1 MTRTLLKS
9 KIHRATITESNL
21 HYEGSMTIDQDL
33 MEAADIIPYE
43 QIQVYNIANGERF
56 ATYALEGPRG
66 SGVICL
72 NGAAARKGAVGDLII
87 ITTYATYEGAELEL
101 HQPKVVM
108 VDRHNRLKNT
118 TSAEKPL
125 AFFSISS

>member
-1 MTRTLLKS
+1 MNRTLLKS

-56 ATYALEGPRG
+56 ATYAIEGPRS

-72 NGAAARKGAVGDLII
+72 NGAAARKGVAGDLVII
-87 ITTYATYEGAELEL
+87 ATYADFQEEEARNY
-101 HQPKVVM
+101 QPKVVQ
-108 VDRHNRLKNT
+108 VDAQNRRRLR
-118 TSAEKPL
+118 A
-125 AFFSISS
+125 A

>member
-9 KIHRATITESNL
+9 KIHRATITEANIN
-21 HYEGSMTIDQDL
+21 YQGSMTIDQDL
-33 MEAADIIPYE
+33 MEAADIIPFE

-72 NGAAARKGAVGDLII
+72 NGAAARKGVIGDLII
-87 ITTYATYEGAELEL
+87 IATYAALDEKELGNFE
-101 HQPKVVM
+101 PKIVQ
-108 VDRHNRLKNT
+108 VDAHNRRRLR
-118 TSAEKPL
+118 A
-125 AFFSISS
+125 A

>member
-33 MEAADIIPYE
+33 MEEADIIPYE

-56 ATYALEGPRG
+56 ATYAIEGTRG

-72 NGAAARKGAVGDLII
+72 NGAAARKGVAGDLVII
-87 ITTYATYEGAELEL
+87 ASYAGMEEKEL
-101 HQPKVVM
+101 QNFKPKVVQ
-108 VDRHNRLKNT
+108 VDSHNRRRLR
-118 TSAEKPL
+118 A
-125 AFFSISS
+125 A

>member
-1 MTRTLLKS
+1 MNRTLLKS
-9 KIHRATITESNL
+9 KIHRATITEANI

-33 MEAADIIPYE
+33 MEAADIVAFE

-72 NGAAARKGAVGDLII
+72 NGAAARKGVVGDLVII
-87 ITTYATYEGAELEL
+87 ATYAVFEEKELKAFK
-101 HQPKVVM
+101 PKVVQ
-108 VDRHNRLKNT
+108 VDAQNHLRLR
-118 TSAEKPL
+118 A
-125 AFFSISS
+125 A

>member
-1 MTRTLLKS
+1 MNRTLLKS
-9 KIHRATITESNL
+9 KIHRATITEANI

-33 MEAADIIPYE
+33 MEAADIVPFE

-72 NGAAARKGAVGDLII
+72 NGAAARKGVVGDLVII
-87 ITTYATYEGAELEL
+87 ATYAVFEEKELKAFK
-101 HQPKVVM
+101 PKVVQ
-108 VDRHNRLKNT
+108 VDAQNHLRLR
-118 TSAEKPL
+118 A
-125 AFFSISS
+125 A

>member
-1 MTRTLLKS
+1 MTRTLMKS

-43 QIQVYNIANGERF
+43 QIQVYNVANGERF

-72 NGAAARKGAVGDLII
+72 NGAAARKGVVGDLVII
-87 ITTYATYEGAELEL
+87 ATYAGLEEKELKTFK
-101 HQPKVVM
+101 PKIVM
-108 VDRHNRLKNT
+108 VDSRNHRRLK
-118 TSAEKPL
+118 A
-125 AFFSISS
+125 A

>member
-9 KIHRATITESNL
+9 KIHRATITESNI

-33 MEAADIIPYE
+33 MEAADVVPFE

-72 NGAAARKGAVGDLII
+72 NGAAARKGVVGDLII
-87 ITTYATYEGAELEL
+87 IATYAAVQEKEL
-101 HQPKVVM
+101 QNFKPKIVQ
-108 VDRHNRLKNT
+108 VDSHNHLRLR
-118 TSAEKPL
+118 A
-125 AFFSISS
+125 A

>member
-1 MTRTLLKS
+1 MIRTLLKS

-21 HYEGSMTIDQDL
+21 HYEGSLTIDQDL

-56 ATYALEGPRG
+56 STYAIEGPRG

-72 NGAAARKGAVGDLII
+72 NGAAARKGVAGDLVII
-87 ITTYATYEGAELEL
+87 ATYADFQEKEIQNYK
-101 HQPKVVM
+101 PKVVQ
-108 VDRHNRLKNT
+108 VDAQNRRWLR
-118 TSAEKPL
+118 A
-125 AFFSISS
+125 A

>member
-33 MEAADIIPYE
+33 MQAADIVPYE

-56 ATYALEGPRG
+56 ATYALEGPSG

-72 NGAAARKGAVGDLII
+72 NGAAARKGVVGDLVII
-87 ITTYATYEGAELEL
+87 ATYTGVEEKELKNFT
-101 HQPKVVM
+101 PKVVQ
-108 VDRHNRLKNT
+108 VDARNRRRLQ
-118 TSAEKPL
+118 A
-125 AFFSISS
+125 A

>member
-1 MTRTLLKS
+1 MTRTLMKS
-9 KIHRATITESNL
+9 KIHRATITEANI

-33 MEAADIIPYE
+33 MEAADIVPFE

-72 NGAAARKGAVGDLII
+72 NGAAARKGVVGDLVII
-87 ITTYATYEGAELEL
+87 ATYAAFEEKEI
-101 HQPKVVM
+101 QNFKPKIVQ
-108 VDRHNRLKNT
+108 VDTHNHRRLR
-118 TSAEKPL
+118 A
-125 AFFSISS
+125 A

>member
-1 MTRTLLKS
+1 MTRILLKS

-33 MEAADIIPYE
+33 MEAADIVPYE

-56 ATYALEGPRG
+56 STYAIEGPRG

-72 NGAAARKGAVGDLII
+72 NGAAARKGLAGDLVII
-87 ITTYATYEGAELEL
+87 ATYADFAEQEVKN
-101 HQPKVVM
+101 HKPKVVY
-108 VDRHNRLKNT
+108 VDGQNRRQL
-118 TSAEKPL
+118 L
-125 AFFSISS
+125 AA

>member
-1 MTRTLLKS
+1 MNRTLLKS

-56 ATYALEGPRG
+56 ATYAIEGPRG

-72 NGAAARKGAVGDLII
+72 NGAAARKGVAGDLVII
-87 ITTYATYEGAELEL
+87 ATYADFQEEETRKYK
-101 HQPKVVM
+101 PKVVQ
-108 VDRHNRLKNT
+108 VDAQNRRRLR
-118 TSAEKPL
+118 A
-125 AFFSISS
+125 A

>member
-1 MTRTLLKS
+1 MTRTLMKS

-21 HYEGSMTIDQDL
+21 QYEGSMTIDQDL

-56 ATYALEGPRG
+56 STYALEGPRG

-72 NGAAARKGAVGDLII
+72 NGAAARKGAVGDLVII
-87 ITTYATYEGAELEL
+87 ATYAGMEEKEIKDFK
-101 HQPKVVM
+101 PKVVQ
-108 VDRHNRLKNT
+108 VDSLNRRRLR
-118 TSAEKPL
+118 A
-125 AFFSISS
+125 A

>member
-33 MEAADIIPYE
+33 MEAADIIAYE

-66 SGVICL
+66 SCVICL
-72 NGAAARKGAVGDLII
+72 NGAAARKGVVGDLVII
-87 ITTYATYEGAELEL
+87 ATYAGMEEKEL
-101 HQPKVVM
+101 QKFTPKVVQ
-108 VDRHNRLKNT
+108 VDTHNRLRLR
-118 TSAEKPL
+118 A
-125 AFFSISS
+125 A

>member
-1 MTRTLLKS
+1 MKS

-21 HYEGSMTIDQDL
+21 QYEGSMTIDQDL
-33 MEAADIIPYE
+33 MEDADIIPYE

-72 NGAAARKGAVGDLII
+72 NGAAARKGAVGDLVII
-87 ITTYATYEGAELEL
+87 ATYAAMEEKEL
-101 HQPKVVM
+101 QNFKPKVVQ
-108 VDRHNRLKNT
+108 VDSLNRRRLR
-118 TSAEKPL
+118 A
-125 AFFSISS
+125 A

>member
-72 NGAAARKGAVGDLII
+72 NGAAARKGGVGDLVII
-87 ITTYATYEGAELEL
+87 ATYTAMEEKELKNFK
-101 HQPKVVM
+101 PKVVQ
-108 VDRHNRLKNT
+108 VDSRNRHRLK
-118 TSAEKPL
+118 A
-125 AFFSISS
+125 A

>member
-1 MTRTLLKS
+1 MKS
-9 KIHRATITESNL
+9 KIHRATITEANI

-33 MEAADIIPYE
+33 MEAADIVPFE

-72 NGAAARKGAVGDLII
+72 NGAAARKGVVGDLVII
-87 ITTYATYEGAELEL
+87 ATYAALEEKEIPNFK
-101 HQPKVVM
+101 PKIVQ
-108 VDRHNRLKNT
+108 VDPHNHRRLR
-118 TSAEKPL
+118 A
-125 AFFSISS
+125 A

>member
-1 MTRTLLKS
+1 MTRTLMKS

-21 HYEGSMTIDQDL
+21 QYEGSMTIDQDL

-72 NGAAARKGAVGDLII
+72 NGAAARKGAVGDLVII
-87 ITTYATYEGAELEL
+87 ATYAGMAEKEL
-101 HQPKVVM
+101 QNFKPKVVQ
-108 VDRHNRLKNT
+108 VDSLNRRRLR
-118 TSAEKPL
+118 A
-125 AFFSISS
+125 A

>member
-9 KIHRATITESNL
+9 KIHRATITEANI

-33 MEAADIIPYE
+33 MDAADIVSFE

-72 NGAAARKGAVGDLII
+72 NGAAARKGVVGDLVII
-87 ITTYATYEGAELEL
+87 ATYGAMEEKEIENFE
-101 HQPKVVM
+101 PKVVQ
-108 VDRHNRLKNT
+108 VDSHNRRRLR
-118 TSAEKPL
+118 A
-125 AFFSISS
+125 A

>member
-1 MTRTLLKS
+1 MKS

-21 HYEGSMTIDQDL
+21 QYEGSMTIDQDL

-66 SGVICL
+66 SGVICS
-72 NGAAARKGAVGDLII
+72 NGAAARKGAVGDLVII
-87 ITTYATYEGAELEL
+87 ATYAGMEGKEL
-101 HQPKVVM
+101 QNFKPKVVQ
-108 VDRHNRLKNT
+108 VDSLNRRRLR
-118 TSAEKPL
+118 A
-125 AFFSISS
+125 A